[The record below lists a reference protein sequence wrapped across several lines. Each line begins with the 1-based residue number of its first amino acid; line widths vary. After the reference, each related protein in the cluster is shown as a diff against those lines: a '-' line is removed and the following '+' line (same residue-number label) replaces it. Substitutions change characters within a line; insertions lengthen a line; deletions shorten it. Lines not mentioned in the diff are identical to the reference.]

1 MKTKE
6 NKGVTLV
13 ALAVTIIIMLIL
25 AGVTISTLTGNSGI
39 SSNANQARIQNEL
52 AQYKEQMELYL
63 AEKKV
68 ENYDFFIES
77 LNAGKESLIYDGKP
91 DDEKGNI
98 KTIIPNIA
106 DEYIECLQI
115 INGELYIKTKD
126 EKKIKA
132 AQQLGIQV
140 NPFDITDDGELL
152 STKANLKLI
161 NGEGTLALPS
171 LVSKIGMG
179 AFSGVEGLKTIII
192 PSSVKEIGDYA
203 FSYNKEIE
211 RVVIEGDLKRIGHYA
226 FDQATNLREI
236 NLPNSISEI
245 GIFAFRNTQISEV
258 TVPKNVQTIS
268 FLTFGNCS
276 KLKKIVLQEGLKTI
290 EGNAIGGP
298 VESISLPS
306 TVTSI
311 NAQAFID
318 CYNLINIDVSKNN
331 NFIFE
336 SGKLYN
342 KNRTEIV
349 FITKKALANQ
359 NVIEINDG
367 VEYFNTDI
375 SSYSGIKKLVIPSSL
390 KSISAKILPSAIEN
404 IEVKS
409 GNTDFISENGI
420 LYNKNNGQLIVCYS
434 KNTNVTIQEGIKS
447 ISSYAFKLSSGIKEL
462 TFPKSLETISGHSLD
477 YMYSIQ
483 NINMGKNVKSI
494 DPLFR
499 PGNYS
504 GNINIDSQNP
514 YYVVE
519 NKILYKKNNG
529 KKDTLVSVLYKI
541 DGTIELDSKVKT
553 IGYYSFYGQ
562 SGLKELVIPEG
573 IEKIEASAF
582 TNCPSLLK
590 IEIPKTVKSIGDSC
604 FSDNT
609 SSLEEILIKNKEDS
623 ITGAPWGAAKGMK
636 VVQWEK

>member
-1 MKTKE
+1 M
-6 NKGVTLV
+6 
-13 ALAVTIIIMLIL
+13 
-25 AGVTISTLTGNSGI
+25 
-39 SSNANQARIQNEL
+39 
-52 AQYKEQMELYL
+52 
-63 AEKKV
+63 
-68 ENYDFFIES
+68 
-77 LNAGKESLIYDGKP
+77 
-91 DDEKGNI
+91 
-98 KTIIPNIA
+98 
-106 DEYIECLQI
+106 QI

-245 GIFAFRNTQISEV
+245 GVFAFRNTQISEI
-258 TVPKNVQTIS
+258 TVPKNVKTIS
-268 FLTFGNCS
+268 VLTFGNCS

-336 SGKLYN
+336 YGKLYN

-359 NVIEINDG
+359 NVFEINDG

-375 SSYSGIKKLVIPSSL
+375 SSYSGIKKLVIPASL
-390 KSISAKILPSAIEN
+390 KSISAKILPSSIEN

-409 GNTDFISENGI
+409 GNTNFISENGI

-447 ISSYAFKLSSGIKEL
+447 ISSYSFKLSSGIKEL
-462 TFPKSLETISGHSLD
+462 TFPESLETISGHSLD
-477 YMYSIQ
+477 YMYSIK
-483 NINMGKNVKSI
+483 NINIGKNVKSI
-494 DPLFR
+494 SPLFR

-519 NKILYKKNNG
+519 NKILYKKNNV

-541 DGTIELDSKVKT
+541 NGTIELDSRVKT

-562 SGLKELVIPEG
+562 SSLKELVVPKG

-636 VVQWEK
+636 VVQWKK

>member
-1 MKTKE
+1 MRTKE
-6 NKGVTLV
+6 NKGVTLI
-13 ALAVTIIIMLIL
+13 ALAVTIIVMLIL

-39 SSNANQARIQNEL
+39 TSNASLSKMMNEL
-52 AQYKEQMELYL
+52 SKYKEEVELYK
-63 AEKKV
+63 ATKNV
-68 ENYDFFIES
+68 ENEGFLGES
-77 LNAGKESLIYDGKP
+77 LSAGKDSINYNIKS
-91 DDEKGNI
+91 DEEIGNI
-98 KTIIPNIA
+98 KNIIPDIT
-106 DEYIECLQI
+106 DEYIDILQI
-115 INGELYIKTKD
+115 VKGELLIKTKD
-126 EKKIKA
+126 KKQIKA
-132 AQQLGIQV
+132 AQSVGIQI
-140 NPFDITDDGELL
+140 NPYDITEEGELL
-152 STKANLKLI
+152 SSNGNLLLVDS
-161 NGEGTLALPS
+161 EGNLSLPDS
-171 LVSKIGMG
+171 VSKVGYG
-179 AFSGVEGLKTIII
+179 AFSNVEGLKTIII
-192 PSSVKEIGDYA
+192 PESVTEIGDYA

-211 RVVIEGDLKRIGHYA
+211 RVIIEGDLKRVGHYA
-226 FDQATNLREI
+226 FDQATNLKEI
-236 NLPNSISEI
+236 NLPDSISEI
-245 GIFAFRNTQISEV
+245 GVFAFRNTQISEI
-258 TVPKNVQTIS
+258 TVPKNVKTIS
-268 FLTFGNCS
+268 FLTFGNCG

-342 KNRTEIV
+342 KNKTEIV

-359 NVIEINDG
+359 NVFTINDG

-375 SSYSGIKKLVIPSSL
+375 SSYSNIKKLIIPASL
-390 KSISAKILPSAIEN
+390 KSISAYILPSSINE
-404 IEVKS
+404 IEVKA
-409 GNTDFISENGI
+409 GNANFISENSI
-420 LYNKNNGQLIVCYS
+420 LYNKNTNQLIVCYS
-434 KNTNVTIQEGIKS
+434 KNANVTIQEGIKS

-462 TFPKSLETISGHSLD
+462 TFPESLETISGRSLD

-541 DGTIELDSKVKT
+541 DGTIELDSRVKT

-562 SGLKELVIPEG
+562 SSLKELVVPKG

-609 SSLEEILIKNKEDS
+609 SSLEEILIKNKEVS

>member
-6 NKGVTLV
+6 NKGVTLI

-52 AQYKEQMELYL
+52 AQYKEQMKLYL

-268 FLTFGNCS
+268 VLTFGNCS

-342 KNRTEIV
+342 KN
-349 FITKKALANQ
+349 
-359 NVIEINDG
+359 
-367 VEYFNTDI
+367 
-375 SSYSGIKKLVIPSSL
+375 
-390 KSISAKILPSAIEN
+390 
-404 IEVKS
+404 
-409 GNTDFISENGI
+409 
-420 LYNKNNGQLIVCYS
+420 NGQLIVCYS

-462 TFPKSLETISGHSLD
+462 TFPESLETISGHSLD

-494 DPLFR
+494 DSVFR

-609 SSLEEILIKNKEDS
+609 SSLEEILIKNKENS

-636 VVQWEK
+636 VVQWKK

>member
-6 NKGVTLV
+6 NKGVTLI

-52 AQYKEQMELYL
+52 AQYKEQMKLYL

-268 FLTFGNCS
+268 VLTFGNCS

-298 VESISLPS
+298 VESI
-306 TVTSI
+306 
-311 NAQAFID
+311 
-318 CYNLINIDVSKNN
+318 
-331 NFIFE
+331 
-336 SGKLYN
+336 
-342 KNRTEIV
+342 
-349 FITKKALANQ
+349 
-359 NVIEINDG
+359 NDG

-375 SSYSGIKKLVIPSSL
+375 SSYSGIKKLVIPASL
-390 KSISAKILPSAIEN
+390 KSISAKILPSSIEN

-409 GNTDFISENGI
+409 GNTNFISENGI

-462 TFPKSLETISGHSLD
+462 TFPESLETISGNSLD

-636 VVQWEK
+636 VVQWKK

>member
-1 MKTKE
+1 MKIKE
-6 NKGVTLV
+6 NRGVTLI

-98 KTIIPNIA
+98 KTIIPSIT

-132 AQQLGIQV
+132 AQQLAIQV
-140 NPFDITDDGELL
+140 NPFDIADDGELL
-152 STKANLKLI
+152 STKENLKLI

-236 NLPNSISEI
+236 NLPDSISEI

-268 FLTFGNCS
+268 GLTFGNCS
-276 KLKKIVLQEGLKTI
+276 KLKKIVL
-290 EGNAIGGP
+290 
-298 VESISLPS
+298 
-306 TVTSI
+306 
-311 NAQAFID
+311 
-318 CYNLINIDVSKNN
+318 
-331 NFIFE
+331 
-336 SGKLYN
+336 
-342 KNRTEIV
+342 
-349 FITKKALANQ
+349 
-359 NVIEINDG
+359 
-367 VEYFNTDI
+367 
-375 SSYSGIKKLVIPSSL
+375 
-390 KSISAKILPSAIEN
+390 
-404 IEVKS
+404 
-409 GNTDFISENGI
+409 
-420 LYNKNNGQLIVCYS
+420 
-434 KNTNVTIQEGIKS
+434 QEGIKS

-462 TFPKSLETISGHSLD
+462 TFPESLETISGHSLA

-483 NINMGKNVKSI
+483 NINIGKNVKSI
-494 DPLFR
+494 DSLFR

-514 YYVVE
+514 YYVIE

-529 KKDTLVSVLYKI
+529 KKDILVSVLYKI

-553 IGYYSFYGQ
+553 IGYYSFYAQ

-573 IEKIEASAF
+573 I
-582 TNCPSLLK
+582 
-590 IEIPKTVKSIGDSC
+590 
-604 FSDNT
+604 
-609 SSLEEILIKNKEDS
+609 
-623 ITGAPWGAAKGMK
+623 
-636 VVQWEK
+636 

>member
-1 MKTKE
+1 M
-6 NKGVTLV
+6 
-13 ALAVTIIIMLIL
+13 
-25 AGVTISTLTGNSGI
+25 
-39 SSNANQARIQNEL
+39 
-52 AQYKEQMELYL
+52 
-63 AEKKV
+63 
-68 ENYDFFIES
+68 
-77 LNAGKESLIYDGKP
+77 
-91 DDEKGNI
+91 
-98 KTIIPNIA
+98 
-106 DEYIECLQI
+106 
-115 INGELYIKTKD
+115 
-126 EKKIKA
+126 
-132 AQQLGIQV
+132 
-140 NPFDITDDGELL
+140 
-152 STKANLKLI
+152 
-161 NGEGTLALPS
+161 
-171 LVSKIGMG
+171 
-179 AFSGVEGLKTIII
+179 
-192 PSSVKEIGDYA
+192 
-203 FSYNKEIE
+203 
-211 RVVIEGDLKRIGHYA
+211 
-226 FDQATNLREI
+226 
-236 NLPNSISEI
+236 PNSISEI

-258 TVPKNVQTIS
+258 TVPQNVQTIS
-268 FLTFGNCS
+268 VLTFGNCS

-342 KNRTEIV
+342 KNKTEIV

-359 NVIEINDG
+359 NVFTINDG

-375 SSYSGIKKLVIPSSL
+375 SSYSNIKKLIIPASL
-390 KSISAKILPSAIEN
+390 KSISAYILPSSINE
-404 IEVKS
+404 IEVKA
-409 GNTDFISENGI
+409 GNANFISENSI
-420 LYNKNNGQLIVCYS
+420 LYNKNTNQLIVCYS
-434 KNTNVTIQEGIKS
+434 KNANVTIQEGIKS

-462 TFPKSLETISGHSLD
+462 TFPESLETISGHSLD

-590 IEIPKTVKSIGDSC
+590 IEIPKTVKIIGDSC

-636 VVQWEK
+636 VVQWKK

>member
-6 NKGVTLV
+6 NKGVTLI

-52 AQYKEQMELYL
+52 AQYKEQMKLYL

-268 FLTFGNCS
+268 VLTFGNCS

-298 VESISLPS
+298 VESI
-306 TVTSI
+306 
-311 NAQAFID
+311 
-318 CYNLINIDVSKNN
+318 
-331 NFIFE
+331 
-336 SGKLYN
+336 
-342 KNRTEIV
+342 
-349 FITKKALANQ
+349 
-359 NVIEINDG
+359 NDG

-375 SSYSGIKKLVIPSSL
+375 SSYSGIKKLVIPASL
-390 KSISAKILPSAIEN
+390 KSISAKILPSSIEN

-409 GNTDFISENGI
+409 GNTNFISENGI

-462 TFPKSLETISGHSLD
+462 TFPESLETISGNSLD

-519 NKILYKKNNG
+519 NKILYKKING

-636 VVQWEK
+636 VVQWKK